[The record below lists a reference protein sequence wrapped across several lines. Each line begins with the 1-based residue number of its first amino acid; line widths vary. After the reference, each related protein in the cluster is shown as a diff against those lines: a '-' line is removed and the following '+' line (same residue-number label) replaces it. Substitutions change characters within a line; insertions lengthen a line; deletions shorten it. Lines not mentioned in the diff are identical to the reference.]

1 MKTISGSETHPLG
14 TSGEYLVASKFE
26 RLGIKTERVDRDEDD
41 LWCKTPDGNFFT
53 VEVKTSQK
61 PSVEDK
67 RTTQYSFGMKHGKKI
82 WKSDV
87 AVFVAFDIEKIIVVS
102 TKNLSTRVRIL
113 PSVFTQSIEDK
124 LLTQLLKF
132 PPYSLEEI
140 KCLAQSDK

>member
-1 MKTISGSETHPLG
+1 MNI
-14 TSGEYLVASKFE
+14 
-26 RLGIKTERVDRDEDD
+26 IKVS
-41 LWCKTPDGNFFT
+41 LKNFFT

-61 PSVEDK
+61 PSVEERRK
-67 RTTQYSFGMKHGKKI
+67 TQYSFGMKHGKTM
-82 WKSDV
+82 WKADV
-87 AVFVAFDIEKIIVVS
+87 AVFVAFDLERIIVVS

-113 PSVFTQSIEDK
+113 PSVFTQSIENK